1 MEALAEIVKS
11 SGAKIVLSSSWKDSP
26 AKMSLL
32 SDALIKWGIG
42 QVWSCTPGATS
53 RVEEIDEWLRQ
64 FVRQGHESLDGLLAI
79 DDQDLTVE
87 MDRNGM
93 PQPSR
98 IKPYS
103 LRTESKTGL
112 AQPHVL
118 RAMTILQRKVD
129 LRPWTATGDG
139 SFRFSNS
146 VAVKRD
152 SGKHSLSR
160 YQVSA
165 QRNLSA
171 PVCLRIARSCS
182 TRTQRRDRDLEPQSP
197 SLMTLQLETKRAS
210 YHA

>member
-1 MEALAEIVKS
+1 MASVPVSKFSAKCMEALAEIVKS

-64 FVRQGHESLDGLLAI
+64 FARQGHESLDGLLAI

-98 IKPYS
+98 IKPNFM
-103 LRTESKTGL
+103 RTPSATGL
-112 AQPHVL
+112 AHPHVL

-129 LRPWTATGDG
+129 LKPWIGDRLRDGARGPVAG
-139 SFRFSNS
+139 S
-146 VAVKRD
+146 AAMKRE
-152 SGKHSLSR
+152 
-160 YQVSA
+160 SA
-165 QRNLSA
+165 
-171 PVCLRIARSCS
+171 
-182 TRTQRRDRDLEPQSP
+182 
-197 SLMTLQLETKRAS
+197 
-210 YHA
+210 

>member
-1 MEALAEIVKS
+1 
-11 SGAKIVLSSSWKDSP
+11 
-26 AKMSLL
+26 MSLL

-152 SGKHSLSR
+152 SGKHSLSATR
-160 YQVSA
+160 FPRNGTC
-165 QRNLSA
+165 QRLSA
-171 PVCLRIARSCS
+171 CGSRGLVLPAPSGATEISSLS
-182 TRTQRRDRDLEPQSP
+182 RRP
-197 SLMTLQLETKRAS
+197 S
-210 YHA
+210 